1 MNNINV
7 LILLLFSVNFVN
19 SAIQLDNSCTKRP
32 QSCDDDA
39 FSVADFLIC
48 GGNAYGAEVPNAKKG
63 TGKRGSGCAF
73 TENCVEV
80 FPSDEIDSGAS
91 AWGTNAITTC
101 GSNKIQLNGYYD
113 STLSNENQWMVRE
126 DANAAINV
134 PHDHYTTQEI
144 ANWLASGTHEIGGVV
159 FTEQWLIMKHGAD
172 ASTEVK
178 ISMYTKLMN
187 NELVV
192 LAAKKAAC
200 AKWMAAGTAVCQP
213 AAWFPWTIVGVLVLL
228 VGGLGFYFY
237 KKKNKQYKA
246 KTSKKGGSS
255 KLYGYHRRNARVFE
269 DGI

>member
-7 LILLLFSVNFVN
+7 LILLLLSVNFVN
-19 SAIQLDNSCTKRP
+19 SAIQLDSSCVKRP
-32 QSCDDDA
+32 ESCDDDA

-48 GGNAYGAEVPNAKKG
+48 GGSAYGEEVPNAKKG
-63 TGKRGSGCAF
+63 TGQKGSGCGF

-80 FPSDEIDSGAS
+80 FPSDEIDSGES
-91 AWGTNAITTC
+91 AWTGNAVATC
-101 GSNKIQLNGYYD
+101 SSTKIQLNGYYD
-113 STLSNENQWMVRE
+113 SDLSGEQNWVVSDTKEGTYST
-126 DANAAINV
+126 DK
-134 PHDHYTTQEI
+134 YKTQQI
-144 ANWLASGTHEIGGVV
+144 ADWLASGTHKINDVL
-159 FTEQWLIMKHGAD
+159 FTDQWLIMKHGD

-200 AKWMAAGTAVCQP
+200 AKWMAAGTAVCEP

-228 VGGLGFYFY
+228 VGGLIFYFY

-246 KTSKKGGSS
+246 SNSKKGGSAKIYS
-255 KLYGYHRRNARVFE
+255 YHRRNARVFE